1 MKGFLLFTHIAL
13 RNVRRNARRS
23 QFTIIAIAFCILC
36 LIVFPV
42 LKAGLHREMVRST
55 VQLDA
60 GSLQVHAGGYEE
72 NLAAL
77 RQIPAPCPKSVLGR
91 LLWLF

>member
-36 LIVFPV
+36 LIVFQA
-42 LKAGLHREMVRST
+42 LKAGLHRAMVRST

-60 GSLQVHAGGYEE
+60 GSLQVHAAGYEE

-77 RQIPAPCPKSVLGR
+77 RQIPAPGPKSVLGR
-91 LLWLF
+91 LLW